1 MELNIVLLDVVDLS
15 NTLTEALTA
24 VFQRAQRS
32 LVIVHNGRDGAGAGV
47 IWQPGGI
54 VVTNHHVVARGK
66 ARISL
71 VGGREYPTRLIAK
84 DPHID
89 LAILRAETAGEYDP
103 ELPAAPIADSRDL
116 RVGQVALAIG
126 HPWGQI
132 GAVAARI
139 ISGLGEVPV
148 RGRQGTVSVIHT
160 DVGLAP
166 GNSGGPLMNAS
177 GGVIGINTMIVGGDL
192 GVAIPSHVVN
202 AFVAETL
209 GQEVPQV
216 AR

>member
-1 MELNIVLLDVVDLS
+1 MELNIVLIDVVDLS

-84 DPHID
+84 DPQIH
-89 LAILRAETAGEYDP
+89 LAILQAEDRGENNSLLPGALIPALRARRP
-103 ELPAAPIADSRDL
+103 
-116 RVGQVALAIG
+116 GQG
-126 HPWGQI
+126 M
-132 GAVAARI
+132 
-139 ISGLGEVPV
+139 
-148 RGRQGTVSVIHT
+148 
-160 DVGLAP
+160 P
-166 GNSGGPLMNAS
+166 G
-177 GGVIGINTMIVGGDL
+177 
-192 GVAIPSHVVN
+192 
-202 AFVAETL
+202 
-209 GQEVPQV
+209 
-216 AR
+216 